1 MYYTKRGLQAVC
13 IWVLCDA
20 AVRRKKNPSVIL
32 PSWNYFCFSK
42 ALKRTRIKE
51 LPGKLSFVTSWLLR
65 LEVRWPKLDKHL
77 NNSENV
83 PHSLPITSANEAVFM
98 LTISSIFCEK
108 DGSPTHE
115 YLRCQTC
122 QLSRQNIYSY
132 RNATLYGG
140 SGHDCSRMRRC
151 SVLEMANSAGLW
163 IC

>member
-13 IWVLCDA
+13 IWVLCDPA
-20 AVRRKKNPSVIL
+20 GTKFV
-32 PSWNYFCFSK
+32 FQK
-42 ALKRTRIKE
+42 ALKKNTNQRATRE
-51 LPGKLSFVTSWLLR
+51 TPVCDVMMFR

-77 NNSENV
+77 NNSKNV